1 MIVEGEKLDFIGL
14 ARKRF
19 SAAAEEE
26 KDLRLKFVQD
36 LKLASPD
43 GDDQWDPQIKQQ
55 REMAG
60 RPAMAFPRCH
70 TFVQQVSNEARQNKP
85 QVKFAPRLDADKDTA
100 EVYEGL
106 ARFIQY
112 ESNAQVAYETAIEYS
127 AGGSF
132 GYYRF
137 LTEYCD
143 YEDEETENQ
152 DLKICPV
159 MDPLTVYGILVPTC
173 FNRKPRYAFVVEEI
187 TKEEYKALYG
197 ESEMASLSWDDAERR
212 ASGWVSVD
220 TVRIAEYWWTEE
232 VKVQGRKR
240 PKIKVWFCKING
252 LEELPDTRTEWA
264 GSEIPIVPV
273 LGKQM
278 IIEGKPRLSSV
289 VRSQKSA
296 QQLINYGKSRIAE
309 TLAQSPV
316 SPYMLAEGQDAG
328 YENEW
333 QTINTVPRPAVHYK
347 VIDNAGRPIPAPTR
361 NTFEPPIQSLSEFVA
376 QEIDD
381 MKATTGIY
389 DASLGAKGNE
399 TTGKA
404 IQARQQSANLTT
416 MHFLDNLERSFKQ
429 AGRIIEEMIPKIYDG
444 EREVTILGQDEKS
457 KVVTINAE
465 HQDEAGK
472 SHHYKIGESRVPLVI
487 TMGRS
492 YDSKRME
499 TFDFYTELVRTVPQ
513 MVPII
518 GDLMMKNSDTAGAE
532 EAAERL
538 HKMLPPQLQDQKNDL
553 PPEAQAAVSQ
563 AHQQMQA
570 MQGELSKLTMEK
582 AAKHLEH
589 QGKMEEI
596 AAKSQADMA
605 LEDKKLLTAVTV
617 AEINTKAQNA
627 ADREADRRAL
637 EAQFHSQAHDL
648 AMQAESA
655 QQAQQMQ
662 AQQGAQQSAQDA
674 EQSQQQQPAQV

>member
-1 MIVEGEKLDFIGL
+1 
-14 ARKRF
+14 
-19 SAAAEEE
+19 
-26 KDLRLKFVQD
+26 
-36 LKLASPD
+36 
-43 GDDQWDPQIKQQ
+43 
-55 REMAG
+55 MAG

-112 ESNAQVAYETAIEYS
+112 ESNAQIAYETAIEYS

-137 LTEYCD
+137 LTEYA
-143 YEDEETENQ
+143 EDEGDEL
-152 DLKICPV
+152 DLKILPV
-159 MDPLTVYGILVPTC
+159 MDPMTVYGIVVPTC
-173 FNRKPRYAFVVEEI
+173 FNRKPRFAFVVEEI
-187 TKEEYKALYG
+187 PKEEYRALYG
-197 ESEMASLSWDDAERR
+197 DSEMASLSWDSASQRAE
-212 ASGWVSVD
+212 GWVGSD
-220 TVRIAEYWWTEE
+220 SVRIAEYWWCEE
-232 VKVQGRKR
+232 VKIKGKR
-240 PKIKVWFCKING
+240 PKTKVLFCKING

-264 GSEIPIVPV
+264 GSEIPIIPV

-296 QQLINYGKSRIAE
+296 QQMLNYAKSRVAE

-316 SPYMLAEGQDAG
+316 SPYMIAEGQDAG
-328 YENEW
+328 YEKEW
-333 QTINTVPRPAVHYK
+333 ATINTVPRPSVHFK
-347 VIDNAGRPIPAPTR
+347 VVDMAGRPLPAPTR
-361 NTFEPPIQSLSEFVA
+361 NTFEPPIQSLSEFIA
-376 QEIDD
+376 QEVDD

-399 TTGKA
+399 TTGRA
-404 IQARQQSANLTT
+404 IQARQQSSNLTT
-416 MHFLDNLERSFKQ
+416 MHFLDNLERSFRQ
-429 AGRIIEEMIPKIYDG
+429 AGDIIEEMIPKIYDT

-465 HQDEAGK
+465 HTDEAGK
-472 SHHYKIGESRVPLVI
+472 SHHYKIAGKRVPLVV
-487 TMGRS
+487 TMGRA

-499 TFDFYTELVRTVPQ
+499 TFDFVQNLIRSVPT
-513 MVPII
+513 MVPIL
-518 GDLMMKNSDTAGAE
+518 GDLMMKNSDMAGAD

-538 HKMLPPQLQDQKNDL
+538 HKMLPAQLQDNENAL
-553 PPEAQAAVSQ
+553 PPQAQAAVAQ

-570 MQGELSKLTMEK
+570 MQGELAKLTMEK
-582 AAKHLEH
+582 QAKHLEH
-589 QGKMEEI
+589 MGKMEEI
-596 AAKSQADMA
+596 AAKAQADMA
-605 LEDKKLLTAVTV
+605 LEDKKLLTAITV

-637 EAQFHSQAHDL
+637 EAQFHDQAHDV
-648 AMQAESA
+648 AMQA
-655 QQAQQMQ
+655 QQQQAAQQMQ
-662 AQQGAQQSAQDA
+662 QQQAAA
-674 EQSQQQQPAQV
+674 QSQQSSQDAAQQQEQQVAPQQTADPAQGAN